1 MDEPY
6 RRRRVV
12 LAKKAKQTGK
22 KLRPILVKWM
32 MYWIVFAFF
41 TALENAADI
50 LVSWLPLYYEIKIA
64 FLIWLLSPAT
74 KGSSILYRKF
84 VHPWLTRHEKDID
97 KYISSAK
104 ESGYTALLRVGRQG
118 LNAATDTFLKTAVT
132 PSNTKLLLRDQSYQI
147 MWRMGMGASFGR
159 VIWGHI
165 CPST

>member
-12 LAKKAKQTGK
+12 PAKKAKQTGK
-22 KLRPILVKWM
+22 KLRPILFSISSSVLNEAFGVESKKQVEECLELRQSVKWM

-132 PSNTKLLLRDQSYQI
+132 
-147 MWRMGMGASFGR
+147 
-159 VIWGHI
+159 V
-165 CPST
+165 ST